1 MKHHTSLT
9 SAEVGNL
16 WNFYMANTLSHC
28 LLSHFLATVE
38 DKEVRGILK
47 QCDNLAVEISD
58 YVVEVYKPERHPLPF
73 AFNEQDVNKG
83 APRLYSDNYYIEF
96 MDMMLKVGIIYYAI
110 TLPNTSRPDVRKA
123 ITKFLFD
130 TAELSN
136 EMTEI
141 MQRKGLYIRPPYMPP
156 SEKEIVLKQSFFN
169 GLFGDKRP
177 LLGVE
182 ISQIFANVQ
191 FNSLKA
197 VLLTGFAQV
206 AESQK
211 IRDYFIRGKNINIEQ
226 GNALLNLLR
235 KEDLPATLPSQYTIT
250 ASTVPP
256 FSDRLMHFFV
266 TSLSSAKVR
275 NFGDSIAV
283 SPRHDLGALYAKL
296 LVQTG
301 NYAED
306 GGNLMIENGWME
318 QPPHTPDRHK
328 LAMKT

>member
-1 MKHHTSLT
+1 MSHQTSLT

-38 DKEVRGILK
+38 DKEAGRILNK
-47 QCDNLAVEISD
+47 CDKLAVDIYEF
-58 YVVEVYKPERHPLPF
+58 VVKTYRSERYPLPVGF
-73 AFNEQDVNKG
+73 TEKDVNKSV
-83 APRLYSDNYYIEF
+83 PRLFSDNFYLEF
-96 MDMMLKVGIIYYAI
+96 MDMMLKVGTIYYAI
-110 TLPNTSRPDVRKA
+110 TLPNTSRPDMRKA
-123 ITKFLFD
+123 ITKFLFE
-130 TAELSN
+130 TVELAN
-136 EMTEI
+136 EMTDL

-156 SEKEIVLKQSFFN
+156 SEPEIVHKQSFFN

-182 ISQIFANVQ
+182 ISQIFANLQ
-191 FNSLKA
+191 FNTLKA
-197 VLLTGFAQV
+197 VLLIGFAQV

-211 IRDYFIRGKNINIEQ
+211 IRDYFIRGKNINHKQ
-226 GNALLNLLR
+226 DRDLLTVLE
-235 KEDLPATLPSQYTIT
+235 KEDLPATIPSQYTVT
-250 ASTVPP
+250 TSTVAP
-256 FSDRLMHFFV
+256 FSDKLMLFLV
-266 TSLSSAKVR
+266 TSLSSAKAR

-283 SPRHDLGALYAKL
+283 SPRHDLGVIYAKL
-296 LVQTG
+296 FAETG